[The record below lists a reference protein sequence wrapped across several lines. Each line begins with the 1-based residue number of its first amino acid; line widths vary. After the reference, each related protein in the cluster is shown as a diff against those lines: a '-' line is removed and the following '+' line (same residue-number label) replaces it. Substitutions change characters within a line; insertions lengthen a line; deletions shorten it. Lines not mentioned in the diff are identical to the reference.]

1 VKAKKSESQLCFH
14 KSPAKD
20 GERWEVVG
28 GKWQVASGG
37 SVRQTEPK
45 QRPSKKGAAEMRK
58 QEKHRQPAK

>member
-28 GKWQVASGG
+28 GGWQVVVLSGRLNQNKG
-37 SVRQTEPK
+37 QV
-45 QRPSKKGAAEMRK
+45 KKAPPR
-58 QEKHRQPAK
+58 